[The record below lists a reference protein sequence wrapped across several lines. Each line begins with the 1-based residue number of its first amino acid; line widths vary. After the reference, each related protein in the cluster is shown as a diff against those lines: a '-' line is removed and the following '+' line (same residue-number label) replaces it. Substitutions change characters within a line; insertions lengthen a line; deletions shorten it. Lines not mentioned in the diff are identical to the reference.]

1 MKKIILII
9 FCIFFLFTFGA
20 LFGNTSITGSY
31 GYFTMPITS
40 TPSRGTIHINSG
52 YIFDPGNL
60 YISLNTS
67 ILKNWELSAG
77 KEILT
82 GEGGEIDAT
91 PFIFGTKY
99 LFYQKGDFRAAA
111 GLQAELLLDQQIV
124 DGTPVSLYG
133 VISESAGKIG
143 YVNIGLGYTLG
154 IDAGYAINFFVGLRK
169 AVIGDKLF
177 IIGEFTNYSI
187 RQGLDLPW
195 SEGRGIFNGGAV
207 LELTDFLKFK
217 LTAYDLLDHFLTVG
231 LGAELRLKAF

>member
-1 MKKIILII
+1 MRKIIFVIL
-9 FCIFFLFTFGA
+9 CIFFLFSFVP
-20 LFGNTSITGSY
+20 LFGNTSITGLY

-52 YIFDPGNL
+52 YIFDPGNI

-67 ILKNWELSAG
+67 VLKNWELSAG

-82 GEGGEIDAT
+82 GEDGEIGAT

-99 LFYQKGDFRAAA
+99 LFYQKGGFRAAA
-111 GLQAELLLDQQIV
+111 GLQVELLGDAANV

-154 IDAGYAINFFVGLRK
+154 IDVGYAINFFVGLQK
-169 AVIGDKLF
+169 AVIGEKLF
-177 IIGEFTNYSI
+177 VIGEFTNYSV
-187 RQGLDLPW
+187 RQGLGLPW
-195 SEGRGIFNGGAV
+195 SEERGIFNGGVV

-217 LTAYDLLDHFLTVG
+217 FIAYDLLDHFLTVG
-231 LGAELRLKAF
+231 LGGELKIKAF

>member
-1 MKKIILII
+1 MRKITLTIL
-9 FCIFFLFTFGA
+9 CICFLISFVP
-20 LFGNTSITGSY
+20 LFGDTSITGSY

-52 YIFDPGNL
+52 YIFDPGNF

-82 GEGGEIDAT
+82 REGGEIDAT
-91 PFIFGTKY
+91 PFVIGTKY

-111 GLQAELLLDQQIV
+111 GLQVDLLLDQQIV

-177 IIGEFTNYSI
+177 VIGEFTNYSV
-187 RQGLDLPW
+187 RQGLGLPW
-195 SEGRGIFNGGAV
+195 NEGRGIFNGGVV

-217 LTAYDLLDHFLTVG
+217 FTAYDLLDHFLTVG